1 MTKRLFS
8 LNTILLYF
16 ALAVSCHAQTAHTV
30 SLNWTAPAAQSGVT
44 ITGYNVYRSTTSGV
58 FSATPYATSATT
70 SFLDGTLAAPTV
82 VNGLTYFYV
91 VTAKVTYD
99 ATHTGPAE
107 TAQSNQATAVIP
119 PNPAVVVPNAPGTLT
134 TIVN

>member
-1 MTKRLFS
+1 MTRRLFS
-8 LNTILLYF
+8 LNTMLLYF

-30 SLNWTAPAAQSGVT
+30 SLNWIAPTAQPGVT
-44 ITGYNVYRSTTSGV
+44 ITGYNVYRSTTTGV

-70 SFLDGTLAAPTV
+70 SFVDGTLAAPTV
-82 VNGLTYFYV
+82 VNGSTYFYV

-107 TAQSNQATAVIP
+107 TPQSNQATAVIP
-119 PNPAVVVPNAPGTLT
+119 PNPTVVVPNAPGTLT